1 MAMKKKTARAAS
13 SKKKGVARAKK
24 SAVGKSKL
32 FPVAKSPSRAVRG
45 RSVALLRGINL
56 AAHKRMSMKDL
67 VAVFEKCGCTD
78 VTTYIQSGNVAFTA
92 PAGGIDA
99 ATIEARIA
107 KRFGFEAPVVL
118 RTAEELFAVIAAN
131 PYPKCDQER
140 DRPHVSFLADEPLAE
155 NVALL
160 DPHRSP
166 GDSFTVLGREIYL
179 LFPTGL
185 ANNKLTSQYFD
196 SRLKTMGTAR
206 NWRTVLA
213 LAEMVSGTKDE

>member
-1 MAMKKKTARAAS
+1 MKKKTARAAS

-99 ATIEARIA
+99 AAIEARIA

-131 PYPKCDQER
+131 PFPRCDQER

-155 NVALL
+155 HVA
-160 DPHRSP
+160 
-166 GDSFTVLGREIYL
+166 REIYL

-196 SRLKTMGTAR
+196 SRLKTVGTAR

>member
-1 MAMKKKTARAAS
+1 MAVKKQARSTRKAA
-13 SKKKGVARAKK
+13 KAGVKAR
-24 SAVGKSKL
+24 
-32 FPVAKSPSRAVRG
+32 PSPAGGARFGVSG
-45 RSVALLRGINL
+45 RCVALLRGINL
-56 AAHKRMSMKDL
+56 GPHKRMSMKDL
-67 VAVFEKCGCTD
+67 VAVFEKCGCRE

-99 ATIEARIA
+99 ATIEAQIA

-118 RTAEELFAVIAAN
+118 RTAEELEAVIAAN
-131 PYPKCDQER
+131 PYPKCDQEK
-140 DRPHVSFLADEPLAE
+140 DRPHVSFLAEEPMAE

-160 DPHRSP
+160 DPMRSP
-166 GDSFTVLGREIYL
+166 GDSFTVLGREVYL

-196 SRLKTMGTAR
+196 SRLKTVGTAR

-213 LAEMVSGTKDE
+213 LAELARANAEK

>member
-1 MAMKKKTARAAS
+1 MAVKKKAASKAKKAGAGEKKTAPAA
-13 SKKKGVARAKK
+13 KV
-24 SAVGKSKL
+24 
-32 FPVAKSPSRAVRG
+32 SRSVRG
-45 RSVALLRGINL
+45 RAIALLRGINL
-56 AAHKRMSMKDL
+56 AAHKRMAMKDL
-67 VAVFEKCGCTD
+67 VAVFESCGCKN

-92 PAGGIDA
+92 PSGGIDA
-99 ATIEARIA
+99 ATLEAGIA

-118 RTAEELFAVIAAN
+118 RTAEELEAVIAAN
-131 PYPKCDQER
+131 PYPKCDQEK

-155 NVALL
+155 HVALL
-160 DPHRSP
+160 DPQRSP

-196 SRLKTMGTAR
+196 SRLKTTGTAR

-213 LAEMVSGTKDE
+213 LAEMVRGKPT

>member
-1 MAMKKKTARAAS
+1 MAVKKKAAGGA
-13 SKKKGVARAKK
+13 KKRPSTGAKKAAPDARAK
-24 SAVGKSKL
+24 SS
-32 FPVAKSPSRAVRG
+32 SRAVRG
-45 RSVALLRGINL
+45 RSIALLRGINL
-56 AAHKRMSMKDL
+56 AAHKRMAMKDL

-92 PAGGIDA
+92 PVGGIDA
-99 ATIEARIA
+99 AAIEARIA

-118 RTAEELFAVIAAN
+118 RTAAELDAVIAAN
-131 PYPKCDQER
+131 PYPKCDPER

-155 NVALL
+155 HVALL
-160 DPHRSP
+160 DPQRSP

-196 SRLKTMGTAR
+196 SRLKTTGTAR

-213 LAEMVSGTKDE
+213 LAEMVRGKMGE

>member
-1 MAMKKKTARAAS
+1 MAVKKQ
-13 SKKKGVARAKK
+13 ARAKK
-24 SAVGKSKL
+24 NAAKAGPKARAARKTPASG
-32 FPVAKSPSRAVRG
+32 AKSEVRG
-45 RSVALLRGINL
+45 RAIALLRGINL
-56 AAHKRMSMKDL
+56 AAHKRMAMKDL
-67 VAVFEKCGCTD
+67 VAVFEKCGCTE

-99 ATIEARIA
+99 ATIEAQIA

-118 RTAEELFAVIAAN
+118 RTAEEMEAVIAAN
-131 PYPKCDQER
+131 PYPRCDPEK
-140 DRPHVSFLADEPLAE
+140 DRPHVSFLADVPRAE

-160 DPHRSP
+160 DPMRSP
-166 GDSFTVLGREIYL
+166 GDSFTVLGREVYL

-196 SRLKTMGTAR
+196 SRLKTVGTAR

-213 LAEMVSGTKDE
+213 LAEMVRAGAEK

>member
-1 MAMKKKTARAAS
+1 MAVKKKAAPKARKAAA
-13 SKKKGVARAKK
+13 GAKK
-24 SAVGKSKL
+24 A
-32 FPVAKSPSRAVRG
+32 PPAAKVSRSVRG
-45 RSVALLRGINL
+45 RAIALLRGINL
-56 AAHKRMSMKDL
+56 AAHKRMAMKDL
-67 VAVFEKCGCTD
+67 VAVFESCGCKN

-92 PAGGIDA
+92 PSGGIDA
-99 ATIEARIA
+99 ATLEARIA

-118 RTAEELFAVIAAN
+118 RTAEELEAVIAAN
-131 PYPKCDQER
+131 PYPKCDPER

-155 NVALL
+155 HVALL

-185 ANNKLTSQYFD
+185 ADNKLTSQYFD
-196 SRLKTMGTAR
+196 SRLKTIGTAR

-213 LAEMVSGTKDE
+213 LAEMVRGRAT